1 MKHLLL
7 IISLIAFLFAGSA
20 FKTEHV
26 VKGMQPKKVENTFI
40 SPLTKQEIKIPDK
53 GISCTNQK
61 LNLIYKNYQDSW
73 PYKDI
78 DDFSMTVDFMEHA
91 EHYYGISMP
100 WTTKLVHD
108 ALDQIRIVKTKHLNF
123 ASISF
128 LLILALIGLCSII
141 THQSYFKK
149 IGEKIQRTTGNT
161 EEEEH
166 IYDLRASQIYTKDLI
181 VKVLTVAIILFIALF
196 SYITV
201 KEYREFKKLNKH
213 EPYELILY
221 EAYSN
226 TP

>member
-26 VKGMQPKKVENTFI
+26 VKEMQKKKVENTFI
-40 SPLTKQEIKIPDK
+40 SPLTKEEIKIPDT
-53 GISCTNQK
+53 GISCTNQE
-61 LNLIYKNYQDSW
+61 LNLIYKNYEDSW

-78 DDFSMTVDFMEHA
+78 DDFSMSYDFMEHA
-91 EHYYGISMP
+91 EHYYGISKP
-100 WTTKLVHD
+100 WNAKLVHEGLN
-108 ALDQIRIVKTKHLNF
+108 AIQEIKLKHLNL

-128 LLILALIGLCSII
+128 LLVIALIGVCSILFFQP
-141 THQSYFKK
+141 TY
-149 IGEKIQRTTGNT
+149 T
-161 EEEEH
+161 
-166 IYDLRASQIYTKDLI
+166 DLKNKVKRASEGYDEIENTDTNSKQSNIIIKI
-181 VKVLTVAIILFIALF
+181 LTVSALIFIILFAA
-196 SYITV
+196 ITI
-201 KEYREFKKLNKH
+201 KEYGEFKKLNKH

>member
-7 IISLIAFLFAGSA
+7 IIGLIAFLFAGSA

-40 SPLTKQEIKIPDK
+40 SPLTKQEIKIPDT
-53 GISCTNQK
+53 GISCTNQE
-61 LNLIYKNYQDSW
+61 LNMIYKNYQDSW

-78 DDFSMTVDFMEHA
+78 DDFSMATDFMEHA
-91 EHYYGISMP
+91 QHYYDISMP
-100 WTTKLVHD
+100 WNAKLVHNGLE
-108 ALDQIRIVKTKHLNF
+108 AISRAKTTHLNF

-128 LLILALIGLCSII
+128 LLILALIGLCSILFF
-141 THQSYFKK
+141 QPSYKD
-149 IGEKIQRTTGNT
+149 IGRKIQKTVSEYNEIEDT
-161 EEEEH
+161 EPQPSVSSP
-166 IYDLRASQIYTKDLI
+166 IIKI
-181 VKVLTVAIILFIALF
+181 LTICAVIFIFLFTAITI
-196 SYITV
+196 
-201 KEYREFKKLNKH
+201 KEYGEFKKLNKH

>member
-40 SPLTKQEIKIPDK
+40 SPLTKQEIKIPDT
-53 GISCTNQK
+53 GISCTNQE

-78 DDFSMTVDFMEHA
+78 DDFSMATDFMEHA
-91 EHYYGISMP
+91 QHYYDISMP
-100 WTTKLVHD
+100 WNAKLVHD
-108 ALDQIRIVKTKHLNF
+108 GLEAISKAKTTHLNF

-128 LLILALIGLCSII
+128 LLILALIGLCSILFF
-141 THQSYFKK
+141 QPSYKD
-149 IGEKIQRTTGNT
+149 IGRKIQRTTSEYN
-161 EEEEH
+161 EIEDKE
-166 IYDLRASQIYTKDLI
+166 SQSSISSPIIKI
-181 VKVLTVAIILFIALF
+181 LTICAVLFIFLF
-196 SYITV
+196 TAITI
-201 KEYREFKKLNKH
+201 KEYGEFKRLNKH
-213 EPYELILY
+213 APYELILY

>member
-7 IISLIAFLFAGSA
+7 IIGLIAFLFAGSA

-26 VKGMQPKKVENTFI
+26 VKEMQPKKVEDTFI
-40 SPLTKQEIKIPDK
+40 SPLTKQEIKIPST
-53 GISCTNQK
+53 GISCTNPE

-78 DDFSMTVDFMEHA
+78 DDFSLATDFMEHA
-91 EHYYGISMP
+91 QHYYDISMP
-100 WTTKLVHD
+100 WNAKLVHD
-108 ALDQIRIVKTKHLNF
+108 GLEAISKAKTTHLNF

-128 LLILALIGLCSII
+128 LLILALIGICSVLFF
-141 THQSYFKK
+141 QSSYKD
-149 IGEKIQRTTGNT
+149 IGRKIQRTTS
-161 EEEEH
+161 EYSEIEDKE
-166 IYDLRASQIYTKDLI
+166 SQSPVSSPIIKI
-181 VKVLTVAIILFIALF
+181 LTVCAVLFIFLF
-196 SYITV
+196 TAITI
-201 KEYREFKKLNKH
+201 KEYGEFKKLNKH

>member
-7 IISLIAFLFAGSA
+7 IIGLIAFLFAGSA

-40 SPLTKQEIKIPDK
+40 SPLTKQEIKIPDT
-53 GISCTNQK
+53 GISCTNQE
-61 LNLIYKNYQDSW
+61 LNMIYKNYQDSW

-78 DDFSMTVDFMEHA
+78 DDFSMATDFMEHA
-91 EHYYGISMP
+91 QHYYDISMP
-100 WTTKLVHD
+100 WNAKLVHNGLE
-108 ALDQIRIVKTKHLNF
+108 AISRAKTTHLNF

-128 LLILALIGLCSII
+128 LLILALIGLCSILFF
-141 THQSYFKK
+141 QPSYKD
-149 IGEKIQRTTGNT
+149 IGRKIQKTVSEYNEIEDT
-161 EEEEH
+161 EPQPSVSSP
-166 IYDLRASQIYTKDLI
+166 IIKI
-181 VKVLTVAIILFIALF
+181 LTISAVIFIFLFAAIIIKV
-196 SYITV
+196 YG
-201 KEYREFKKLNKH
+201 EFKKLNKH

>member
-7 IISLIAFLFAGSA
+7 IIGLIAFLFAGSA

-26 VKGMQPKKVENTFI
+26 VKEMATKKIEVENTFI
-40 SPLTKQEIKIPDK
+40 SPLTKQEIKIPNT
-53 GISCTNQK
+53 GISCTNQE

-78 DDFSMTVDFMEHA
+78 DDFSMATDFMEHA
-91 EHYYGISMP
+91 QHYYDISMP
-100 WTTKLVHD
+100 WNAKLVHD
-108 ALDQIRIVKTKHLNF
+108 GLEAISRAKTTHLNF

-128 LLILALIGLCSII
+128 LLILALIGLCSILFFQPSYSEYSEI
-141 THQSYFKK
+141 EDKESQSSISSPIIK
-149 IGEKIQRTTGNT
+149 I
-161 EEEEH
+161 
-166 IYDLRASQIYTKDLI
+166 
-181 VKVLTVAIILFIALF
+181 LTVCAVLFIFLF
-196 SYITV
+196 TAITI
-201 KEYREFKKLNKH
+201 KEYGEFKKLNKH

>member
-40 SPLTKQEIKIPDK
+40 SPLTKQEIKIPDT
-53 GISCTNQK
+53 GISCTNQE

-78 DDFSMTVDFMEHA
+78 DDFSMATDFMEHA
-91 EHYYGISMP
+91 QHYYDISMP
-100 WTTKLVHD
+100 WNAKLVHD
-108 ALDQIRIVKTKHLNF
+108 GLEAISKAKTTHLNF

-128 LLILALIGLCSII
+128 LLILALIGLCSILFF
-141 THQSYFKK
+141 QPSYKD
-149 IGEKIQRTTGNT
+149 IGRKIQRTTS
-161 EEEEH
+161 EYSEIEDKE
-166 IYDLRASQIYTKDLI
+166 SQSSISSPIIKI
-181 VKVLTVAIILFIALF
+181 LTICAVLFIFLLAA
-196 SYITV
+196 ITI
-201 KEYREFKKLNKH
+201 KEYGEFKKLNKH
-213 EPYELILY
+213 APYELILY

>member
-7 IISLIAFLFAGSA
+7 IIGLIAFLFAGSA

-40 SPLTKQEIKIPDK
+40 SPLTKQEIKIPDT
-53 GISCTNQK
+53 GISCTNQE
-61 LNLIYKNYQDSW
+61 LNRIYKNYQDSW

-78 DDFSMTVDFMEHA
+78 DDFSMATDFMEHA
-91 EHYYGISMP
+91 QHYYDISMP
-100 WTTKLVHD
+100 WNAKLVHNGLE
-108 ALDQIRIVKTKHLNF
+108 AISRAKTTHLNF

-128 LLILALIGLCSII
+128 LLILALIGLCSILFF
-141 THQSYFKK
+141 QPSYKD
-149 IGEKIQRTTGNT
+149 IGRKIQKTVSEYNEIEDT
-161 EEEEH
+161 EPQPSVSSP
-166 IYDLRASQIYTKDLI
+166 IIKI
-181 VKVLTVAIILFIALF
+181 LTICAVIFIFLFTAITI
-196 SYITV
+196 
-201 KEYREFKKLNKH
+201 KEYGEFKKLNKH

>member
-7 IISLIAFLFAGSA
+7 IIGLIAFLFAGSA

-26 VKGMQPKKVENTFI
+26 VKEMATKKIEVENTFI
-40 SPLTKQEIKIPDK
+40 SPLTKQEIKIPNT
-53 GISCTNQK
+53 GISCTNQE

-78 DDFSMTVDFMEHA
+78 DDFSMATDFMEHA
-91 EHYYGISMP
+91 QHYYDISMP
-100 WTTKLVHD
+100 WNAKLVHD
-108 ALDQIRIVKTKHLNF
+108 GLEAISRAKTQHLNY

-128 LLILALIGLCSII
+128 LLILALIGLCSMLFF
-141 THQSYFKK
+141 QPSYKD
-149 IGEKIQRTTGNT
+149 IRRKIQRTTSEYSEIEDT
-161 EEEEH
+161 EPQPSVSSP
-166 IYDLRASQIYTKDLI
+166 IIKI
-181 VKVLTVAIILFIALF
+181 LTICAVIFIFLFAV
-196 SYITV
+196 ITI
-201 KEYREFKKLNKH
+201 KEYGEFKKLNKH

>member
-7 IISLIAFLFAGSA
+7 IIGLIAFLFAGSA

-40 SPLTKQEIKIPDK
+40 SPLTKQEIKIPDT
-53 GISCTNQK
+53 GISCTNQE

-78 DDFSMTVDFMEHA
+78 DDFSMATDFMEHA
-91 EHYYGISMP
+91 QHYYDISMP
-100 WTTKLVHD
+100 WNAKLVHD
-108 ALDQIRIVKTKHLNF
+108 GLEAISRAKTTHLNF

-128 LLILALIGLCSII
+128 LLILALIGLCSILFF
-141 THQSYFKK
+141 QPSYKD
-149 IGEKIQRTTGNT
+149 IGRKIQRTTSEYN
-161 EEEEH
+161 EIEDKE
-166 IYDLRASQIYTKDLI
+166 SQSSISSPIIKI
-181 VKVLTVAIILFIALF
+181 LTICAVLFIFLF
-196 SYITV
+196 TAITI
-201 KEYREFKKLNKH
+201 KEYGEFKRLNKH
-213 EPYELILY
+213 APYELILY

>member
-7 IISLIAFLFAGSA
+7 IIGLIAFLFAGSA

-26 VKGMQPKKVENTFI
+26 VKEMQSTKSKVENTFI
-40 SPLTKQEIKIPDK
+40 SPLTKQEIKIPNT
-53 GISCTNQK
+53 GISCTNQE

-78 DDFSMTVDFMEHA
+78 DDFSMAADFMEHA
-91 EHYYGISMP
+91 QHYYGISMP
-100 WTTKLVHD
+100 WNAKLVHD
-108 ALDQIRIVKTKHLNF
+108 GLEAISRAKTIHLNF

-128 LLILALIGLCSII
+128 LLILALIGLCSVLFF
-141 THQSYFKK
+141 QSSYKD
-149 IGEKIQRTTGNT
+149 IGRKIQRTTSEYSEIEDT
-161 EEEEH
+161 EPQPSVSSP
-166 IYDLRASQIYTKDLI
+166 IIKI
-181 VKVLTVAIILFIALF
+181 LTIWAVIFIFLFTVIII
-196 SYITV
+196 
-201 KEYREFKKLNKH
+201 KEYGEFKKLNKH

>member
-7 IISLIAFLFAGSA
+7 IIGLIAFLFAGSA

-40 SPLTKQEIKIPDK
+40 SPLTKQEIKIPDT
-53 GISCTNQK
+53 GISCTNQE
-61 LNLIYKNYQDSW
+61 LNMIYKNYQDSW

-78 DDFSMTVDFMEHA
+78 DDFSMATDFMEHA
-91 EHYYGISMP
+91 QHYYDISMP
-100 WTTKLVHD
+100 WNAKLVHNGLE
-108 ALDQIRIVKTKHLNF
+108 AISRAKTTHLNF

-128 LLILALIGLCSII
+128 LLILALIGLCSILFF
-141 THQSYFKK
+141 QPSYKD
-149 IGEKIQRTTGNT
+149 IGRKIQRTVSEYNEIEDT
-161 EEEEH
+161 EPQPSVSSP
-166 IYDLRASQIYTKDLI
+166 IIKI
-181 VKVLTVAIILFIALF
+181 LTISAVIFIFLFVAITI
-196 SYITV
+196 
-201 KEYREFKKLNKH
+201 KEYGEFKKLNKH

>member
-26 VKGMQPKKVENTFI
+26 VKGMQKKKVENTFI
-40 SPLTKQEIKIPDK
+40 SPLTKEKIKIPDT
-53 GISCTNQK
+53 GISCTNQE
-61 LNLIYKNYQDSW
+61 LNLIYKNYEDSW

-78 DDFSMTVDFMEHA
+78 DDFSMSYDFMEHA
-91 EHYYGISMP
+91 EHYYGISKP
-100 WTTKLVHD
+100 WNAKLVHD
-108 ALDQIRIVKTKHLNF
+108 GLNAIQEIKLKHLNL

-128 LLILALIGLCSII
+128 LLIIALIGVCSILFFQP
-141 THQSYFKK
+141 TCA
-149 IGEKIQRTTGNT
+149 
-161 EEEEH
+161 
-166 IYDLRASQIYTKDLI
+166 DLRNKIKRISEGYDEIENTDTNSRQSNLVI
-181 VKVLTVAIILFIALF
+181 KVLTVSAIIFIMLFAA
-196 SYITV
+196 ITI
-201 KEYREFKKLNKH
+201 KEYGEFKKLNKH

>member
-40 SPLTKQEIKIPDK
+40 SPLTKQEIKIPDT
-53 GISCTNQK
+53 GISCTNQE
-61 LNLIYKNYQDSW
+61 LNRIYKNYQDSW

-78 DDFSMTVDFMEHA
+78 DDFSMATDFMEHA
-91 EHYYGISMP
+91 QHYYDISMP
-100 WTTKLVHD
+100 WNAKLVHNGLE
-108 ALDQIRIVKTKHLNF
+108 AISKAKTTHLNF

-128 LLILALIGLCSII
+128 LLILALIGLCSILFF
-141 THQSYFKK
+141 QPSYKD
-149 IGEKIQRTTGNT
+149 IGRKIQRTTS
-161 EEEEH
+161 EYSEIEDKE
-166 IYDLRASQIYTKDLI
+166 SQSSISSPIIKI
-181 VKVLTVAIILFIALF
+181 LTICAVLFIFLF
-196 SYITV
+196 AAITI
-201 KEYREFKKLNKH
+201 KEYGEFKKLNKH

>member
-7 IISLIAFLFAGSA
+7 IIGLIAFLFAGSA

-40 SPLTKQEIKIPDK
+40 SPLTKQEIKIPDT
-53 GISCTNQK
+53 GISCTNQE

-78 DDFSMTVDFMEHA
+78 DDFSMATDFMEHA
-91 EHYYGISMP
+91 QHYYDISMP
-100 WTTKLVHD
+100 WNAKLVHD
-108 ALDQIRIVKTKHLNF
+108 GLEAISKAKTTHLNF

-128 LLILALIGLCSII
+128 LLILALIGLCSILFF
-141 THQSYFKK
+141 QPSYKD
-149 IGEKIQRTTGNT
+149 IGRKIQRTTSEYN
-161 EEEEH
+161 EIEDKE
-166 IYDLRASQIYTKDLI
+166 SQSSISSPIIKI
-181 VKVLTVAIILFIALF
+181 LTICAVLFIFLF
-196 SYITV
+196 TAITI
-201 KEYREFKKLNKH
+201 KEYGEFKRLNKH
-213 EPYELILY
+213 APYELILY

>member
-40 SPLTKQEIKIPDK
+40 SPLTKQEIKIPDT
-53 GISCTNQK
+53 GISCTNQE

-78 DDFSMTVDFMEHA
+78 DDFSMATDFMEHA
-91 EHYYGISMP
+91 QHYYDISMP
-100 WTTKLVHD
+100 WNAKLVHYGLE
-108 ALDQIRIVKTKHLNF
+108 AISKAKTTHLNF

-128 LLILALIGLCSII
+128 LLILALIGLCSILFF
-141 THQSYFKK
+141 QPSYKD
-149 IGEKIQRTTGNT
+149 IGRKIQRTTSEYN
-161 EEEEH
+161 EIEDKE
-166 IYDLRASQIYTKDLI
+166 SQSSISSPIIKI
-181 VKVLTVAIILFIALF
+181 LTICAVLFIFLF
-196 SYITV
+196 AAITI
-201 KEYREFKKLNKH
+201 KEYGEFKKLNKH
-213 EPYELILY
+213 APYELILY

>member
-7 IISLIAFLFAGSA
+7 IIGLIAFLFAGSA

-40 SPLTKQEIKIPDK
+40 SPLTKQEIKIPDT
-53 GISCTNQK
+53 GISCTNQE

-78 DDFSMTVDFMEHA
+78 DDFSMATDFMEHA
-91 EHYYGISMP
+91 QHYYDISMP
-100 WTTKLVHD
+100 WNAKLVHNGLE
-108 ALDQIRIVKTKHLNF
+108 AISRAKTTHLNF

-128 LLILALIGLCSII
+128 LLILALIGLCSILFF
-141 THQSYFKK
+141 QPSYKD
-149 IGEKIQRTTGNT
+149 IGRKIQRTTS
-161 EEEEH
+161 EYSEIEDAEPQPSLSSP
-166 IYDLRASQIYTKDLI
+166 IIKI
-181 VKVLTVAIILFIALF
+181 LTISAVIFIFLFAAITI
-196 SYITV
+196 
-201 KEYREFKKLNKH
+201 KEYGEFKKLNKH

>member
-26 VKGMQPKKVENTFI
+26 VKGMQKKKVENTFI
-40 SPLTKQEIKIPDK
+40 SPLTKEEIKIPDT
-53 GISCTNQK
+53 GISCTNQE
-61 LNLIYKNYQDSW
+61 LNLIYKNYEDSW

-78 DDFSMTVDFMEHA
+78 DDFSMSYDFMEHA
-91 EHYYGISMP
+91 EHYYGISKP
-100 WTTKLVHD
+100 WNAKLVHEGLN
-108 ALDQIRIVKTKHLNF
+108 AIQEIKLKHLKL

-128 LLILALIGLCSII
+128 LLIIALIGVCSMLFFQP
-141 THQSYFKK
+141 TCA
-149 IGEKIQRTTGNT
+149 
-161 EEEEH
+161 
-166 IYDLRASQIYTKDLI
+166 DLRNKIKRTSEGYDEIENTDTNSRQSNLVI
-181 VKVLTVAIILFIALF
+181 KVLTVSAIIFIMLFAA
-196 SYITV
+196 ITI
-201 KEYREFKKLNKH
+201 KEYGEFKKLNKH

>member
-26 VKGMQPKKVENTFI
+26 VKGMQKKKVENTFI
-40 SPLTKQEIKIPDK
+40 SPLTKEEIKIPDT
-53 GISCTNQK
+53 GISCTNQE
-61 LNLIYKNYQDSW
+61 LNLIYKNYEDSW

-78 DDFSMTVDFMEHA
+78 DDFSMSYDFMEHA
-91 EHYYGISMP
+91 EHYYGISKP
-100 WTTKLVHD
+100 WNAKLVHEGLN
-108 ALDQIRIVKTKHLNF
+108 AIQEIKLKHLNL

-128 LLILALIGLCSII
+128 LLVIALIGVCSILFFQPTYTDLKNKVKRTSERYDGI
-141 THQSYFKK
+141 ENTDTNSRQSNLV
-149 IGEKIQRTTGNT
+149 I
-161 EEEEH
+161 
-166 IYDLRASQIYTKDLI
+166 
-181 VKVLTVAIILFIALF
+181 KVLTVSAIIFIMLFAA
-196 SYITV
+196 ITI
-201 KEYREFKKLNKH
+201 KEYGEFKKLNKH